1 MILERTRNGKYVDEP
16 FYYFSS
22 GTVTV
27 TANKIEMDVKS
38 HFGST
43 LKLTYTGDMTVKSGA
58 PQKAMSPMKSHN
70 VLNF

>member
-1 MILERTRNGKYVDEP
+1 ME
-16 FYYFSS
+16 FYCSLVLGFGIASS

-27 TANKIEMDVKS
+27 MANKIEMDVKS